1 MAEALS
7 DARKGDVVKVMS
19 GDAIQLVNVYRAD
32 KPSKHYKVATVSYPV
47 EASAA
52 TLRDVHNQ
60 ASTFAVNAKG
70 SAASK
75 AAVTPRIATLNMG
88 DRSVRGLEGSREVA
102 RWAYG
107 ADKGDLSEIF
117 KVGKDYVVA
126 LLTEIDDD
134 EYASVKKAAP
144 QIQNRL
150 LRDKK
155 YDYIVKN
162 LSDASLAGA
171 PPRASAAR

>member
-1 MAEALS
+1 M
-7 DARKGDVVKVMS
+7 
-19 GDAIQLVNVYRAD
+19 
-32 KPSKHYKVATVSYPV
+32 ATVSYPV

-70 SAASK
+70 SAAAFNEAASK

-117 KVGKDYVVA
+117 KVRQG
-126 LLTEIDDD
+126 LCRG
-134 EYASVKKAAP
+134 AAHGDRRRRVRFGEEGCP
-144 QIQNRL
+144 A
-150 LRDKK
+150 D
-155 YDYIVKN
+155 
-162 LSDASLAGA
+162 SE
-171 PPRASAAR
+171 PPCCATRNTTIS

>member
-1 MAEALS
+1 MGVYPFSAFNTVMAEALS

-70 SAASK
+70 SAAAFNEAASK

-102 RWAYG
+102 RWPTARTR
-107 ADKGDLSEIF
+107 ATCRRFSRS
-117 KVGKDYVVA
+117 A
-126 LLTEIDDD
+126 RTMSWRCSRRLTTT
-134 EYASVKKAAP
+134 ST
-144 QIQNRL
+144 
-150 LRDKK
+150 LR
-155 YDYIVKN
+155 
-162 LSDASLAGA
+162 
-171 PPRASAAR
+171 